1 MLCISYCG
9 LWSESLAWTSS
20 SAAQS
25 TFSSSTAMAPNTLLT
40 EYRDGSKHPPH
51 KTGYHQQWRLA
62 WQAGQLHAHLMGTSG
77 RFWSPG
83 MVPISRR
90 PQESPR
96 KLESA
101 SSERETAVVKR
112 TCFTEWGH
120 QGRVEFRQK
129 NLSHKPDVPANARN
143 PRSYGV

>member
-1 MLCISYCG
+1 MDTFRTTGPPDVLHFLLWPLERELGMDLQLCCSV
-9 LWSESLAWTSS
+9 
-20 SAAQS
+20 
-25 TFSSSTAMAPNTLLT
+25 NVLT
-40 EYRDGSKHPPH
+40 EYHDGSKHPPH
-51 KTGYHQQWRLA
+51 KTGHHQQWRLA

-101 SSERETAVVKR
+101 SSERETAVIKR
-112 TCFTEWGH
+112 TCFTERGH